1 MAQAKKFSF
10 LDIMNNSAKAV
21 EISKDFKEIFLSP
34 YEVKPTESNFYSQEN
49 IEDLADAFL
58 AVGQQQPTVLAF
70 TNGEYKIVSGHRRNA
85 ANILNIERGELASD
99 AKVRYLYRE
108 MTPAILE
115 LSLIMGNALNRKLT
129 PYEEMEQAK
138 RLKEALIR
146 AKEEDG
152 LELKG
157 KIRDII
163 AELLETSPTQ
173 IARMEK
179 INSSLTDEAREQF
192 KAGNLGITAAYETS
206 KLQPEEQK
214 AVADA
219 AASGG
224 EVKPKDIAERVKDLQ
239 QAALDKVAK
248 QIDNATKQIDNAV
261 KKADHATVRVLQ
273 ATVEAE
279 RTAENATFRESETD
293 TAKQE
298 IIVDHDLKIH
308 PDQFDAV
315 MRGVKTF
322 EYRFNDRDYENGDVI
337 RLLEYVPEERE
348 YTGQFIYVKVIYL
361 LEGGKFDIPEGYVI
375 MSIKRL

>member
-1 MAQAKKFSF
+1 MGQAKKFSF

-21 EISKDFKEIFLSP
+21 EISKDFKEVFLSP

-49 IEDLADAFL
+49 IEELADSFL

-179 INSSLTDEAREQF
+179 INSSLTDEAKEQF
-192 KAGNLGITAAYETS
+192 KAGNIGITAAYETS

-219 AASGG
+219 AAAGE
-224 EVKPKDIAERVKDLQ
+224 EVKPKDIAERVRDLQ
-239 QAALDKVAK
+239 QAAIDRVEK
-248 QIDNATKQIDNAV
+248 QIDNASKQIDKAV
-261 KKADHATVRVLQ
+261 KKAEHATVRALQ

-279 RTAENATFRESETD
+279 RAAENATFRVSETD
-293 TAKQE
+293 TTTQDL
-298 IIVDHDLKIH
+298 IIDHELKIH

-322 EYRFNDRDYENGDVI
+322 EYRFNDRGYKNGDTL
-337 RLLEYVPEERE
+337 RLLEYLPEEQE
-348 YTGQFIYVKVIYL
+348 YTGQFIHVKVIYL
-361 LEGGKFDIPEGYVI
+361 LEGGNFGIPEGYVI
-375 MSIKRL
+375 MSIKKI

>member
-1 MAQAKKFSF
+1 MAKKFSF
-10 LDIMNNSAKAV
+10 LDIMNNSAKVDEAT
-21 EISKDFKEIFLSP
+21 KDFKEVFLSP

-49 IEDLADAFL
+49 IEELADAFI

-70 TNGEYKIVSGHRRNA
+70 INGEYKIVSGHRRNA
-85 ANILNIERGELASD
+85 ANIFNIERGELNSD
-99 AKVRYLYRE
+99 AKVRYLYKE
-108 MTPAILE
+108 MTPAMLE

-179 INSSLTDEAREQF
+179 INSSLTDEAKEQF
-192 KAGNLGITAAYETS
+192 KAGNMGITAAYETS

-214 AVADA
+214 AVAASA
-219 AASGG
+219 AAG
-224 EVKPKDIAERVKDLQ
+224 EEIKPKDIAERVRDLQ
-239 QAALDKVAK
+239 QAAIDRVEK
-248 QIDNATKQIDNAV
+248 QIDKAV

-279 RTAENATFRESETD
+279 RAAENAMYRVSETD
-293 TAKQE
+293 TMKPE
-298 IIVDHDLKIH
+298 PIIDHELKIH
-308 PDQFDAV
+308 PEHFDAV
-315 MRGVKTF
+315 RSGVKTF
-322 EYRFNDRDYENGDVI
+322 EYRFNDRGYKNGDTL
-337 RLLEYVPEERE
+337 RLLEYLPEEQE
-348 YTGQFIYVKVIYL
+348 YTGQFIDVKVIYL
-361 LEGGKFDIPEGYVI
+361 LEGGNFGIPEAYVI
-375 MSIKRL
+375 MSIRKL

>member
-21 EISKDFKEIFLSP
+21 EISKDFKEVFLSP

-85 ANILNIERGELASD
+85 ANILNIERGELPSD
-99 AKVRYLYRE
+99 VKVRYLYRE

-179 INSSLTDEAREQF
+179 INSSLTDEAKEQF
-192 KAGNLGITAAYETS
+192 KAGNMGITAAYETS

-219 AASGG
+219 AAAGE
-224 EVKPKDIAERVKDLQ
+224 EVKPKDIAERVRDLQ
-239 QAALDKVAK
+239 QAALDRVEK
-248 QIDNATKQIDNAV
+248 QIDNANKQIDKAV
-261 KKADHATVRVLQ
+261 KKAEHATVRVLQ

-279 RTAENATFRESETD
+279 RVAENATFRVSETD
-293 TAKQE
+293 TITQDL
-298 IIVDHDLKIH
+298 IIDHELKIH

-322 EYRFNDRDYENGDVI
+322 EYRFNDRGYKNGDTL
-337 RLLEYVPEERE
+337 RLLEYLPEERE
-348 YTGQFIYVKVIYL
+348 YTGQFIHVKVIYL
-361 LEGGKFDIPEGYVI
+361 LEGGKFGIPEGYVI

>member
-10 LDIMNNSAKAV
+10 LDIMNSSAKAG

-34 YEVKPTESNFYSQEN
+34 YEAKPTESNFYSQEN

-85 ANILNIERGELASD
+85 ANILNIERGELNSD
-99 AKVRYLYRE
+99 AKVRYLYKE

-129 PYEEMEQAK
+129 PYEETEQAK
-138 RLKEALIR
+138 RLKEAIIR

-179 INSSLTDEAREQF
+179 ISSSLTDEAKEQF
-192 KAGNLGITAAYETS
+192 KAGNIGITTAYETS

-214 AVADA
+214 AVAASA
-219 AASGG
+219 AAGE
-224 EVKPKDIAERVKDLQ
+224 EVKPKDIAERVKELQ
-239 QAALDKVAK
+239 QAAIDRVEK
-248 QIDNATKQIDNAV
+248 QIDKAV
-261 KKADHATVRVLQ
+261 KKAEHATVRVLQ
-273 ATVEAE
+273 ATIEAE
-279 RTAENATFRESETD
+279 RAAEKAMFIVSETD
-293 TAKQE
+293 TTREAKKPE
-298 IIVDHDLKIH
+298 PKIDHQLKIY
-308 PDQFDAV
+308 PEQFDAV
-315 MRGVKTF
+315 RRGIKTF
-322 EYRFNDRDYENGDVI
+322 EYRFNDRGYKNGDTL
-337 RLLEYVPEERE
+337 RLLEYLPEERD
-348 YTGQFIYVKVIYL
+348 YTGQYIDVKVIYL
-361 LEGGKFDIPEGYVI
+361 LEGGNFGIPEGYVI
-375 MSIKRL
+375 MSIKIQ

>member
-85 ANILNIERGELASD
+85 ANILNIERGELSSD

-129 PYEEMEQAK
+129 PFEEMEQAK

-248 QIDNATKQIDNAV
+248 QIDNATKQIENAV

-279 RTAENATFRESETD
+279 RAAENSTFRESETD

-308 PDQFDAV
+308 PEQFDAV

-322 EYRFNDRDYENGDVI
+322 EYRFNDRNYENGDVI

-348 YTGQFIYVKVIYL
+348 YTGQSIYVKVTYL

-375 MSIKRL
+375 MSIKKL